1 MKKIPLSKFNKNLPN
16 FENSAQTKD
25 KIILNWLC
33 AWVEDALKSGEVE
46 ENDLMPSK
54 QELAKLLHISP
65 ATLQNAVRHA
75 EDLGYFYS
83 KQRLGTFICDPK
95 NKKTK
100 FKKSYSKKDSA
111 KSEIKNLIIELGLFE
126 GSKLPSSRVLAR
138 EISTSHNTVCLA
150 LESLVKEGY
159 LEQRFYKKNEKS
171 WFLIKEIELTQNE
184 KKYSL
189 SRTVK
194 NKTLAEIYEKTIK
207 NYIVNNFEIGDKI
220 PTTKELSKMFSLSI
234 KTLSDIMQSLAKKGV
249 ISSRRGKYGTIYEG
263 RHIGEIKSEKSMFM
277 SGIKSKAQAPKFQY
291 RWESAVSEIKKYIF
305 KNCEIGDKT
314 LTVQEF
320 SKMLNVSTNT
330 VRRAINELI
339 NQGYLHIQRGRFGGI
354 YITDFPE
361 DVPKT
366 YKWLALN

>member
-16 FENSAQTKD
+16 FENRTQTKD
-25 KIILNWLC
+25 KIVLNWLC
-33 AWVEDALKSGEVE
+33 NWVENSLKSGEIE
-46 ENDLMPSK
+46 EDDLMPSK
-54 QELAKLLHISP
+54 QELAELLKISS
-65 ATLQNAVRHA
+65 ATLQNAIRHA

-83 KQRLGTFICDPK
+83 KQRLGTFVSNPK

-111 KSEIKNLIIELGLFE
+111 KSEIKNLILELGLTE
-126 GSKLPSSRVLAR
+126 GSKLPSSRAIAR
-138 EISTSHNTVCLA
+138 EIATSHNTVCLA
-150 LESLVKEGY
+150 LETLVKEGF

-171 WFLIKEIELTQNE
+171 WFLVQEIELTQNE

-189 SRTVK
+189 SRAVK
-194 NKTLAEIYEKTIK
+194 NKTLAEIHEKTIK
-207 NYIVNNFEIGDKI
+207 NYIVNNFEIGAKI

-263 RHIGEIKSEKSMFM
+263 RHIGEIKSEKSLFM
-277 SGIKSKAQAPKFQY
+277 SGVRNKSQTPKFQY
-291 RWESAVSEIKKYIF
+291 RWESAAGEIKKYIF

-320 SKMLNVSTNT
+320 AEKLNVSTNT
-330 VRRAINELI
+330 VRRAINELV
-339 NQGYLHIQRGRFGGI
+339 NQGFLHIQRGRFGGI
-354 YITDFPE
+354 YVTDFPE